1 MAMLGDPF
9 DQTWTP
15 PELPAF
21 LKNVCD
27 LKPIQGAPSDEEM
40 IGIHAVVRVA
50 NKAADIQGISD
61 PTLIPQLL
69 GHLFEVQM
77 ARYQSKYLGAMF
89 PKNSTYTPPTL
100 PVHITVQLG
109 PVTGAP
115 PEEEIGKVHEAIRS
129 YQQFANAPSLFDPR
143 VDMELHQ
150 HLFDIQ
156 MARYRQRARSQARV
170 HTSLSSAAV
179 QETYEA
185 EETTNNA
192 GTGDNAIESRLLT
205 RPINDASVH
214 EAIERSNRFAEQTNQ
229 LAERANLLIEQSN
242 RISERVNQLLERA
255 NTPVE
260 QNTLAERFNGL
271 FERLNQHMEESN
283 RLTKESTQ
291 PVEKLGDILR
301 NMNRVLVKVQHAI
314 VRNHKGNN
322 LSALN
327 CLANEKGEIP
337 VISGTT
343 SNLAFGDF
351 SSSLENK
358 LPIVI
363 DGISQISYIR
373 DDWLGEF
380 IQFYGIDDGLCEDES
395 SELRPGKQGPARK
408 RLGKFLTSC
417 LG

>member
-1 MAMLGDPF
+1 
-9 DQTWTP
+9 
-15 PELPAF
+15 
-21 LKNVCD
+21 
-27 LKPIQGAPSDEEM
+27 M
-40 IGIHAVVRVA
+40 IGIHAVVQVA

-77 ARYQSKYLGAMF
+77 ARYQSKYLGVMF
-89 PKNSTYTPPTL
+89 PENSTYTPPTL
-100 PVHITVQLG
+100 PVHMTVQLG

-115 PEEEIGKVHEAIRS
+115 SEEEIGKVHEAIRL

-170 HTSLSSAAV
+170 HTSLSSAAA
-179 QETYEA
+179 QETNEA

-192 GTGDNAIESRLLT
+192 GTGDSSIESRVLA
-205 RPINDASVH
+205 RPVNDAGVH

-242 RISERVNQLLERA
+242 RISERVNQLLERPSR
-255 NTPVE
+255 PVE
-260 QNTLAERFNGL
+260 QPNTLAERFNGL

-327 CLANEKGEIP
+327 CLANEKGETP
-337 VISGTT
+337 AISETT
-343 SNLAFGDF
+343 SNLAFDDF
-351 SSSLENK
+351 LPSSENK

-363 DGISQISYIR
+363 DGISHITYIH
-373 DDWLGEF
+373 DGWLGEF
-380 IQFYGIDDGLCEDES
+380 VQFYGIADGLCEGES
-395 SELRPGKQGPARK
+395 SELKRDEQGPARE